1 MTDNKYY
8 DQKKKDKRTNYYS
21 QNTTHKIKNRATR
34 TDEDSVY
41 NALDILFLKEKS
53 CLQIIF
59 YLKKKN

>member
-41 NALDILFLKEKS
+41 NALDILF
-53 CLQIIF
+53 
-59 YLKKKN
+59 